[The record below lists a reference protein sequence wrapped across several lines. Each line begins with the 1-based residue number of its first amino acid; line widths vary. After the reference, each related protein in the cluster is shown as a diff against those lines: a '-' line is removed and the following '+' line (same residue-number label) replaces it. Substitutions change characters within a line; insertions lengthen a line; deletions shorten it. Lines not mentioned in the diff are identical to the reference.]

1 MDGLRKSRVGSYMEG
16 GGGWRVETRE
26 IGEDGAKRG
35 VEQADRDQEKRGDE
49 MHVEYEWEWFRSETK
64 SGCT

>member
-35 VEQADRDQEKRGDE
+35 VEQADRDQEKRGGRDARRVRVG
-49 MHVEYEWEWFRSETK
+49 MV

>member
-35 VEQADRDQEKRGDE
+35 VEQADRDQEKRGGT
-49 MHVEYEWEWFRSETK
+49 R
-64 SGCT
+64 CT